1 MENDAV
7 QRLMESQRIGYE
19 ISRNEWAARAATA
32 EEKVKDWSVRA
43 CEAEARIRELEA
55 QLKDA
60 GYEDHRRIQKARE
73 ILNDLFKSW
82 GQDQDIQRAL
92 DALDGK

>member
-1 MENDAV
+1 M

-73 ILNDLFKSW
+73 ILEEISSAYTEPSPF
-82 GQDQDIQRAL
+82 QRAL